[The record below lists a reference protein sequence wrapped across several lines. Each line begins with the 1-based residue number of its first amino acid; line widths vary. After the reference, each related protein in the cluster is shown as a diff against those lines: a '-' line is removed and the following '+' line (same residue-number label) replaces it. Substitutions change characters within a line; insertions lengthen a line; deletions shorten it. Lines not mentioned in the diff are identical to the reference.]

1 MGALETEIERQ
12 RQTERERERDRD
24 RDKEREREREREIT
38 RKERHNCVSLT
49 QVGPMG
55 GIPPL
60 DISGCLTTLV
70 SLRHVIW
77 ISHSSASFGE
87 AIRHKIYDIQCLF
100 FRKLGFENA

>member
-1 MGALETEIERQ
+1 MILFTLGEMLDFNMAPHGGKIFESNPLNLS
-12 RQTERERERDRD
+12 DSS
-24 RDKEREREREREIT
+24 KWAREIRIINYMT
-38 RKERHNCVSLT
+38 LT
-49 QVGPMG
+49 QIGPRG

-60 DISGCLTTLV
+60 DISGRLTTLV

-87 AIRHKIYDIQCLF
+87 AIRHKIYGIQGLF

>member
-1 MGALETEIERQ
+1 MNFTTLSNSDLSLSVGFVLCMYNASDNFRC
-12 RQTERERERDRD
+12 
-24 RDKEREREREREIT
+24 
-38 RKERHNCVSLT
+38 CVFLLT
-49 QVGPMG
+49 QIGPRG

-77 ISHSSASFGE
+77 ISHSSVSFGE
-87 AIRHKIYDIQCLF
+87 AIRHKIYGIQGLF

>member
-1 MGALETEIERQ
+1 MNPT
-12 RQTERERERDRD
+12 
-24 RDKEREREREREIT
+24 
-38 RKERHNCVSLT
+38 SLT
-49 QVGPMG
+49 QIGPRG

-87 AIRHKIYDIQCLF
+87 AIRHKIYGIQGLF